1 MAPELRAY
9 LEQLAAIERD
19 ARRLLD
25 GLTDAQL
32 TWRETHT
39 TWSVADCLNHLLV
52 TGGHSTK
59 AIRRA
64 LADARSRRL
73 TGSGPFRHGMVGNWF
88 VRLMDAPPGVK
99 FKAPKAYR
107 PELEMTVAEIVTGF
121 FGLQQ
126 ELTRI
131 LSEADGIDLAR
142 TKVDNPVM
150 PWFRLSLGQEFAL
163 TMAHERRHVWQAW
176 RVREKMLNKG
186 RPDR

>member
-19 ARRLLD
+19 ARRLVE

-32 TWRETHT
+32 TWREAPA

-52 TGGHSTK
+52 TGSHSIN

-64 LADARSRRL
+64 LADARSRGL
-73 TGSGPFRHGMVGNWF
+73 MGTGPFRHAMVGNWF
-88 VRLMDAPPGVK
+88 VRLMDAPPGIK
-99 FKAPKAYR
+99 FKAPKVYR
-107 PELEMTVAEIVTGF
+107 PALEMTVAEIVSGF
-121 FGLQQ
+121 FKLQHD
-126 ELTRI
+126 LTRVVN
-131 LSEADGIDLAR
+131 EADGIDLAR
-142 TKVDNPVM
+142 TKVDNPVT

-176 RVREKMLNKG
+176 RVRERMLKKAL
-186 RPDR
+186 

>member
-1 MAPELRAY
+1 MAPELQAY
-9 LEQLAAIERD
+9 LEQLAAIEHD
-19 ARRLLD
+19 ARRLVD

-32 TWRETHT
+32 AWRETPT

-52 TGGHSTK
+52 TGRHSMK

-64 LADARSRRL
+64 LGDARSRGL
-73 TGSGPFRHGMVGNWF
+73 MGSGPFRQGMVGNWF

-107 PELEMTVAEIVTGF
+107 PELAMTEAETLSGF

-126 ELTRI
+126 ELARV

-142 TKVDNPVM
+142 TKVDNPVI

-176 RVREKMLNKG
+176 RVREKMKR